1 MVFQYQLLKLKLELT
16 ESKEG
21 KEQKMK
27 SINLADS
34 TEKGLKK
41 REEIEEKYKW
51 NLKDIYADEQS
62 WERDFEFIANKIS
75 EYNKFDG
82 KITKTADSLW
92 ELIEFDN
99 EINIKYER
107 LHLYSFL
114 SKDLDLA
121 NTKYQA
127 MSGRLQDLGTKLSGA
142 TAFIRPELIA
152 AGKDKIFK
160 YLSEKEELSIYK
172 QYFDDMFRTEEHS
185 LDKDKEELL
194 SMTMQMRQTAYQT
207 FGYFK
212 NADIKYPT
220 VKNSAGEDI
229 EISEG
234 RYYSALF
241 DKDRAYRER
250 VYKGYYQPIIEHRN
264 TLSALYNGN
273 IHSQIFI
280 AKARKFNSTR
290 EAALKGNNIPL
301 SVYDNLV
308 KTVNENLAPL
318 HRWAAIKKKV
328 LGVDKIHA
336 YDSYV
341 SIFDA
346 DSKKYTY
353 EDGKK
358 IAIDTLQVLGDEYMQ
373 ALNKAFDNRWI
384 DVYETKGKRGGAYSS
399 GTSYGVHPYVLLNWN
414 HQMNDVSTLVHEMGH
429 NMHSFFT
436 EKYQPYI
443 YADYPIFLAEV
454 ASITNEALLMD
465 YLITNSQS
473 KLEKLNLIEMYLNK
487 IVTTFY
493 RQTRFAEFEQ
503 LTHEKTEAGESLTPD
518 DLCKIYGDMYQ
529 KYWGPDMVVD
539 EEETYTWARV
549 PHFYYGFY
557 VFQYATGLAAAELI
571 ANNVKE
577 KGQAGVDSLMQFL
590 KAGKSKYAIDILKDA
605 GVDMTKPDP
614 VNAVISTMNRLLDE
628 LEVEL

>member
-1 MVFQYQLLKLKLELT
+1 MNGKILLC
-16 ESKEG
+16 ES
-21 KEQKMK
+21 
-27 SINLADS
+27 S
-34 TEKGLKK
+34 EKGLMK
-41 REEIEEKYKW
+41 REEIAEKYKW
-51 NLKDIYADEQS
+51 NLKDIYADEDL
-62 WERDFEFIANKIS
+62 WEKDFEYIKSKID
-75 EYNKFDG
+75 EYKNFDG
-82 KITKTADSLW
+82 TIGQSATSL
-92 ELIEFDN
+92 LKMIEFD
-99 EINIKYER
+99 EDVNIKYER

-121 NTKYQA
+121 NSKYQA
-127 MSGRLQDLGTKLSGA
+127 MSGRLQDLGTKLSNA

-152 AGKDKIFK
+152 IGKDKIFQ
-160 YLSEKEELSIYK
+160 YLSENEGLANYK
-172 QYFDDMFRTEEHS
+172 HYFDDMFRTAEHS

-194 SMTMQMRQTAYQT
+194 SLTMQMRQTAYQT

-212 NADIKYPT
+212 NADIKYPST
-220 VKNSAGEDI
+220 KDSDGNDI

-241 DKDRAYRER
+241 SKDRAYRER
-250 VYKGYYQPIIEHRN
+250 VYKGYYAPIIEHRN
-264 TLSALYNGN
+264 TLSALFNGN

-280 AKARKFNSTR
+280 AKARKFASTR
-290 EAALKGNNIPL
+290 EAALKANNIPL

-308 KTVNENLAPL
+308 KTVNENFAPL

-328 LGVDKIHA
+328 LGLDKIHA

-341 SIFDA
+341 SIFDSA
-346 DSKKYTY
+346 EKKYSY
-353 EDGKK
+353 DDGVR
-358 IAIDTLQVLGDEYMQ
+358 IAKDTLQVLGDEYMQ
-373 ALNKAFDNRWI
+373 ALNTAFDNRWI

-429 NMHSFFT
+429 NMHSYFT
-436 EKYQPYI
+436 EKYQPYV

-454 ASITNEALLMD
+454 ASITNEALLME
-465 YLITNSQS
+465 YLISHSQS

-518 DLCKIYGDMYQ
+518 DLCKLYSDMYQ

-539 EEETYTWARV
+539 EEEAYTWARV

-571 ANNVKE
+571 AKNVKD
-577 KGQAGVDSLMQFL
+577 KGQVGVDSLMQFL

-605 GVDMTKPDP
+605 GVDMTKPEP

-628 LEVEL
+628 LEAEL